1 MISTHWR
8 DSMDKLLKD
17 KTGGPTDYLYRGLR
31 VVRLAR
37 GQSLTGFTNYGYR
50 YMVTSLNIV
59 ADSRDQLKDKVDR
72 KLADREVA

>member
-1 MISTHWR
+1 
-8 DSMDKLLKD
+8 MDKLTKD
-17 KTGGPTDYLYRGLR
+17 KTGGPADYLYRGLR

-59 ADSRDQLKDKVDR
+59 ADSRDQL
-72 KLADREVA
+72 